1 MCNSMVKVS
10 PKGPTEP
17 PLLIRCVLLIFVK
30 LLLALG
36 VQKESAKINI
46 KPEYSSYKLK
56 CTL

>member
-1 MCNSMVKVS
+1 MVKVS

-17 PLLIRCVLLIFVK
+17 PPLIRCVLLIFVE